1 MGCHELCQTLVFPKP
16 FICIPSYPR
25 FPAVSPVHLPPLTS
39 LLCFPAHWSSGSSNK
54 FLLCFPWGR
63 FCPLLQSED
72 SLEWMPSHPRCEILE
87 WFLPYLAPEESQSK
101 QCPVVSSHPCYNFYG
116 FVTKLCCSQLGC
128 TNSPP
133 LIRGWELL
141 LHSRCCK
148 RLQIAQN
155 GLLTCLNGALKASV
169 LHEVLHLASKDLN

>member
-1 MGCHELCQTLVFPKP
+1 MGCHELCQTPVFPKP

-39 LLCFPAHWSSGSSNK
+39 ILCFPAHWSSGSSNE

-141 LHSRCCK
+141 LHSM
-148 RLQIAQN
+148 LQEIADCSEWSLN
-155 GLLTCLNGALKASV
+155 LLERGPESFGS
-169 LHEVLHLASKDLN
+169 HEVLHLASKDLN